1 MTKINSTKH
10 IIQLIDSDKL
20 KLVNGVGYWYFIYD
34 DVKNNIFETSIVQT
48 MCLKDMTI
56 DQWVKLGKE
65 FVSHV
70 ETEN

>member
-1 MTKINSTKH
+1 MTNATNTKQ
-10 IIQLIDSDKL
+10 IIKLIGLDNL

-34 DVKNNIFETSIVQT
+34 DVKNNIFETSVVQT
-48 MCLKDMTI
+48 MCLKDMPI

-65 FVSHV
+65 FVNHV